1 MSCKGKCDKDGCH
14 SGNPSALCCSVKA
27 ELLKELGDWR
37 LLEKHL
43 CPLCGD
49 YSCPV
54 EKSSLF
60 NRITKEY
67 SFENFVDALEFVN
80 KIGLITEE
88 MNHHPNIRLEWG
100 KVRVEIWTHAVN
112 DLTELDFILAKEIDY
127 IK

>member
-1 MSCKGKCDKDGCH
+1 MSCGGKCNKDGCH
-14 SGNPSALCCSVKA
+14 GGNLEPLCESLRDQ
-27 ELLKELGDWR
+27 LLEELGDWQ

-54 EKSSLF
+54 EKSLLF

-112 DLTELDFILAKEIDY
+112 DLTMADFILAREIDY
-127 IK
+127 IE